1 MRIFILLLLVLVL
14 PAHAETLT
22 GRVIGVTDGDTL
34 KVLDARRVVHKIRL
48 AGIDAP
54 EKKQD
59 FGQKSKAN
67 LSALAYNQVATLQCK
82 TEDRYRRKVC
92 VVSVDG
98 KDVGLEQVKA
108 GLAWWYRKYANEQSL
123 HDRVNYGEA
132 EFNAR
137 KNRVSLWQSDRP
149 IPPWEWRKKKQS
161 IG

>member
-1 MRIFILLLLVLVL
+1 MQIFILLLLVLVF

-34 KVLDARRVVHKIRL
+34 KVLDAKRVVHKIRL

-54 EKKQD
+54 EKKQE

-67 LSALAYNQVATLQCK
+67 LSALTHNQKATLQCQK
-82 TEDRYRRKVC
+82 EDRHRTKVC

-98 KDVGLEQVKA
+98 VDVGLEQLKS
-108 GLAWWYRKYANEQSL
+108 GLAWWYRKDANKQSL
-123 HDRVNYGEA
+123 HDRLNYGEA

-137 KNRVSLWQSDRP
+137 KQRISLWQSDQP
-149 IPPWEWRKKKQS
+149 IPPWQWQEKNL
-161 IG
+161 